1 MRYVIAIDSFKGS
14 LTSLEAGSAVRE
26 AILDLEQKNEV
37 VVLPL
42 ADGGEGTVEAMYSGL
57 GGTLVEVSVTGP
69 LQEKVNAK
77 YCILPDGKTAVI
89 EMAYAAGLT
98 LVPENKRNPLKTT
111 TYGVGEII
119 KDAINRGCRKFI
131 VGIGGSATNDGG
143 TGMLSALGYKF
154 LDENG
159 DEIPLG
165 AKGLEKLKSI
175 SSTEVIP
182 ELENCSF
189 RVACD
194 VTNPLC
200 GEFGCSAVFAP
211 QKGATN
217 EDITKMDLWLKNYA
231 DITKTLF
238 PESDSQY
245 PGTGAAGGL
254 GFAFHSFLNG
264 ELKSGVS
271 IILQEIGFEKYVLNA
286 DVVITGEGRLD
297 AQTAMG
303 KAPVG
308 VAKIAKK
315 YDKKVIAFAG
325 SVSDGAEILREQGID
340 EFYGITPSEMP
351 LEIAMKKDVAYKNL
365 YNTVQKVMFEKA
377 SV

>member
-1 MRYVIAIDSFKGS
+1 MRYIVVLDSFKGS
-14 LTSLEAGSAVRE
+14 LTSLEAGDAVKN
-26 AILDLEQKNEV
+26 AILDFDKNSDV

-42 ADGGEGTVEAMYSGL
+42 ADGGEGTVDAMYEGL
-57 GGTLVEVSVTGP
+57 GGTLVEVSFTGP

-89 EMAYAAGLT
+89 EMASAAGLT

-154 LDENG
+154 LDKSG
-159 DEIPLG
+159 TEIPLG
-165 AKGLEKLKSI
+165 AEGLEKLNSI
-175 SSTEVIP
+175 SSAEVMP
-182 ELENCSF
+182 ELKNCSF

-217 EDITKMDLWLKNYA
+217 EDITKMELWLENYG
-231 DITKTLF
+231 DITKKLF
-238 PESDSQY
+238 PESDSEY

-264 ELKSGVS
+264 ELKSGVN
-271 IILQEIGFEKYVLNA
+271 IILQEIGFEKHILNA
-286 DVVITGEGRLD
+286 DVVVTGEGRLD

-315 YDKKVIAFAG
+315 HNKKVIMLSFG
-325 SVSDGAEILREQGID
+325 MKENKGKKR
-340 EFYGITPSEMP
+340 ITDFS
-351 LEIAMKKDVAYKNL
+351 
-365 YNTVQKVMFEKA
+365 
-377 SV
+377 

>member
-1 MRYVIAIDSFKGS
+1 MRYIVVLDSFKGS
-14 LTSLEAGSAVRE
+14 LTSLEAGDAVKN
-26 AILDLEQKNEV
+26 AILDFDKNSDV

-42 ADGGEGTVEAMYSGL
+42 ADGGEGTVDAMYEGL
-57 GGTLVEVSVTGP
+57 GGTLVEVSFTGP

-89 EMAYAAGLT
+89 EMASAAGLT

-154 LDENG
+154 LDKSG
-159 DEIPLG
+159 TEIPLG
-165 AKGLEKLKSI
+165 AEGLEKLNSI
-175 SSTEVIP
+175 SSAEVMP
-182 ELENCSF
+182 ELKNCSF

-217 EDITKMDLWLKNYA
+217 EDITKMDLWLENYG
-231 DITKTLF
+231 DITKKLF
-238 PESDSQY
+238 PESDSEY

-264 ELKSGVS
+264 ELKSGVN
-271 IILQEIGFEKYVLNA
+271 IILQEIGFEKHILNA
-286 DVVITGEGRLD
+286 DVVVTGEGRLD

-315 YDKKVIAFAG
+315 HNKKVIAFAG
-325 SVSDGAEILREQGID
+325 SVSDGAEVLREQGID
-340 EFYGITPSEMP
+340 EFYAITPPEMP
-351 LEIAMKKDVAYKNL
+351 LETAMKKDVAYKNL

>member
-14 LTSLEAGSAVRE
+14 LTSLEAGDAVKN
-26 AILDLEQKNEV
+26 AILDFDNNSEV

-57 GGTLVEVSVTGP
+57 DGTLVNVSVTGP

-89 EMAYAAGLT
+89 EMASAAGLT

-154 LDENG
+154 LDKSG
-159 DEIPLG
+159 TEIPLG
-165 AKGLEKLKSI
+165 AEGLEKLNSI
-175 SSTEVIP
+175 SSAEVMP
-182 ELENCSF
+182 ELKNCSF

-217 EDITKMDLWLKNYA
+217 EDITKMDLWLENYG
-231 DITKTLF
+231 DITKKLF
-238 PESDSQY
+238 PESDSRY

-254 GFAFHSFLNG
+254 GFAFHSFLNS

-271 IILQEIGFEKYVLNA
+271 IILQENEFEKHILNA

-315 YDKKVIAFAG
+315 YNKKVIAFAG
-325 SVSDGAEILREQGID
+325 SVSDGAEVLREQGID
-340 EFYGITPSEMP
+340 EFYAITPPEMP
-351 LEIAMKKDVAYKNL
+351 LEIAMKKDIAYKNL
-365 YNTVQKVMFEKA
+365 YNTVQKVMVEKA

>member
-14 LTSLEAGSAVRE
+14 LTSLEAGDAVKN
-26 AILDLEQKNEV
+26 AILDSDNNSEV

-77 YCILPDGKTAVI
+77 YCILSDGKTAVV

-131 VGIGGSATNDGG
+131 IGIGGSATNDGG

-175 SSTEVIP
+175 SYAEVIP
-182 ELENCSF
+182 ELKRCSF

-211 QKGATN
+211 QKGATK

-238 PESDSQY
+238 PESDSRY

-254 GFAFHSFLNG
+254 GFAFRSFLNG

-325 SVSDGAEILREQGID
+325 SVSDGAEVLREQGID

-365 YNTVQKVMFEKA
+365 YNAVQKVMVEKV
-377 SV
+377 SG

>member
-1 MRYVIAIDSFKGS
+1 MRYVVVLDSFKGS
-14 LTSLEAGSAVRE
+14 LTSLEAGDAVE
-26 AILDLEQKNEV
+26 KAILDSDCNSQV

-42 ADGGEGTVEAMYSGL
+42 ADGGEGTVDALCYGL
-57 GGTLVEVSVTGP
+57 GGAFVEASVTGP

-77 YCILPDGKTAVI
+77 YCILPDAETAVI
-89 EMAYAAGLT
+89 EMASAAGLT
-98 LVPENKRNPLKTT
+98 IVDPEKRNPLKTT
-111 TYGVGEII
+111 TYGVGELI
-119 KDAINRGCRKFI
+119 KDAVNRGCRRFI

-143 TGMLSALGYKF
+143 VGMLSALGYRF
-154 LDENG
+154 MDENG
-159 DEIPLG
+159 DEITLG

-175 SSTEVIP
+175 SYAEVIP
-182 ELENCSF
+182 ELKSCSF

-200 GEFGCSAVFAP
+200 GEFGCSRVFAP

-238 PESDSQY
+238 PESDSEY

-254 GFAFHSFLNG
+254 GFAFLTYLNATL
-264 ELKSGVS
+264 ESGVN
-271 IILQEIGFEKYVLNA
+271 IILNEVGFEKHLKNA
-286 DVVITGEGRLD
+286 DIVITGEGRLD
-297 AQTAMG
+297 SQSAMG

-315 YDKKVIAFAG
+315 YNKKVIAFAG
-325 SVSDGAEILREQGID
+325 SVSDGAEVLRDCGID
-340 EFYGITPSEMP
+340 DFYGITPIDMP
-351 LEIAMKKDVAYKNL
+351 LEVAMKKDVAYKNL
-365 YNTVQKVMFEKA
+365 YNTVQKVLK
-377 SV
+377 SK

>member
-1 MRYVIAIDSFKGS
+1 MRYIVALDSFKGS
-14 LTSLEAGSAVRE
+14 LTSLEAGDAVKN
-26 AILDLEQKNEV
+26 AILDFDKNSEI

-42 ADGGEGTVEAMYSGL
+42 ADGGEGTVDAMYEGL
-57 GGTLVEVSVTGP
+57 GGTLVEVSFTGP

-89 EMAYAAGLT
+89 EMASAAGLT

-154 LDENG
+154 LDKSG
-159 DEIPLG
+159 TEIPLG
-165 AKGLEKLKSI
+165 AEGLEKLNSI
-175 SSTEVIP
+175 SSAEVMP
-182 ELENCSF
+182 ELKNCSF

-217 EDITKMDLWLKNYA
+217 EDITKMELWLENYG
-231 DITKTLF
+231 DITKKLF
-238 PESDSQY
+238 PESDSRY

-254 GFAFHSFLNG
+254 GFAFRSFLNG
-264 ELKSGVS
+264 ELKSGVN
-271 IILQEIGFEKYVLNA
+271 IILQEIGFEKHILNA
-286 DVVITGEGRLD
+286 DVVVTGEGRLD

-315 YDKKVIAFAG
+315 YNKKVIAFAG
-325 SVSDGAEILREQGID
+325 SVSDGAEVLREQGID
-340 EFYGITPSEMP
+340 EFYAITPPEMP
-351 LEIAMKKDVAYKNL
+351 LEIAMKKDIAYKNL
-365 YNTVQKVMFEKA
+365 YNTVQKVMVEKA

>member
-1 MRYVIAIDSFKGS
+1 MRYIVALDSFKGS
-14 LTSLEAGSAVRE
+14 LTSLEAGDAVKN
-26 AILDLEQKNEV
+26 AILDFDNISEV

-57 GGTLVEVSVTGP
+57 DGTLVNVSVTGP

-89 EMAYAAGLT
+89 EMASAAGLT

-154 LDENG
+154 LDKSG
-159 DEIPLG
+159 TEIPLG
-165 AKGLEKLKSI
+165 AEGLEKLNSI
-175 SSTEVIP
+175 SSAEVMP
-182 ELENCSF
+182 ELKNCSF

-217 EDITKMDLWLKNYA
+217 EDITKMDLWLENYG
-231 DITKTLF
+231 DITKKLF
-238 PESDSQY
+238 PESDSRY

-264 ELKSGVS
+264 ELKSGVN
-271 IILQEIGFEKYVLNA
+271 IILQEIGFEKHILNA

-297 AQTAMG
+297 AQTVMG

-315 YDKKVIAFAG
+315 YNKKVIAFAG
-325 SVSDGAEILREQGID
+325 SVSDGAEVLREQGID
-340 EFYGITPSEMP
+340 EFYAITPPEMP
-351 LEIAMKKDVAYKNL
+351 LETAMKKDVAYKNL

>member
-1 MRYVIAIDSFKGS
+1 MRYIVVLDSFKGS
-14 LTSLEAGSAVRE
+14 LTSLEAGDAVKN
-26 AILDLEQKNEV
+26 AILDFDKNSEI

-57 GGTLVEVSVTGP
+57 DGTLVNVSVTGP

-89 EMAYAAGLT
+89 EMASAAGLT

-111 TYGVGEII
+111 TYGVGEVI

-159 DEIPLG
+159 DVIPLG

-175 SSTEVIP
+175 SSAEVMP
-182 ELENCSF
+182 ELKNCSF

-217 EDITKMDLWLKNYA
+217 EDITKMDLWLENYG
-231 DITKTLF
+231 DITKKLF
-238 PESDSQY
+238 PESDSEY

-264 ELKSGVS
+264 ELKSGVN
-271 IILQEIGFEKYVLNA
+271 IILQENGFEKHILNA

-297 AQTAMG
+297 AQTVMG

-315 YDKKVIAFAG
+315 YNKKVIAFAG
-325 SVSDGAEILREQGID
+325 SVSDGAEVLREQGID

-351 LEIAMKKDVAYKNL
+351 LETAMKKDIAYKNL
-365 YNTVQKVMFEKA
+365 YNTVQKVMVEKA

>member
-1 MRYVIAIDSFKGS
+1 MRYIVALDSFKGS
-14 LTSLEAGSAVRE
+14 LTSLEAGDAVKN
-26 AILDLEQKNEV
+26 AILDFDNISEV

-57 GGTLVEVSVTGP
+57 DGTLVNVSVTGP

-77 YCILPDGKTAVI
+77 YCILPDGKTAVV
-89 EMAYAAGLT
+89 EMASAAGLT

-154 LDENG
+154 LDKSG
-159 DEIPLG
+159 TEIPLG
-165 AKGLEKLKSI
+165 AEGLEKLNSI
-175 SSTEVIP
+175 SSAEVMP

-217 EDITKMDLWLKNYA
+217 EDITKMDLWLENYG
-231 DITKTLF
+231 DITKKLF
-238 PESDSQY
+238 PESDSRY

-254 GFAFHSFLNG
+254 GFAFRSFLNG

-271 IILQEIGFEKYVLNA
+271 IILQENEFEKHILNA

-315 YDKKVIAFAG
+315 YNKKVIAFAG
-325 SVSDGAEILREQGID
+325 SVSDGAEVLREHGID
-340 EFYGITPSEMP
+340 EFYAITPPEMP
-351 LEIAMKKDVAYKNL
+351 LETAMKKDVAYKNL

>member
-1 MRYVIAIDSFKGS
+1 MRYIVALDSFKGS

-57 GGTLVEVSVTGP
+57 GGTLVEILVTGP

-77 YCILPDGKTAVI
+77 YCILPAGKTAVI

-159 DEIPLG
+159 NEIPLG
-165 AKGLEKLKSI
+165 AEGLEKLKSV
-175 SSTEVIP
+175 SYAEAIP
-182 ELENCSF
+182 ELKNCSF

-211 QKGATN
+211 QKGATK
-217 EDITKMDLWLKNYA
+217 EDITKMDLWLRSYA

-325 SVSDGAEILREQGID
+325 SVSDGAEVLREQGID
-340 EFYGITPSEMP
+340 EFYGITPPEMP

-365 YNTVQKVMFEKA
+365 YNTVQKVMVEKV
-377 SV
+377 SG

>member
-1 MRYVIAIDSFKGS
+1 MRYIVALDSFKGS
-14 LTSLEAGSAVRE
+14 LTSLEAGDAVKN
-26 AILDLEQKNEV
+26 AILDFDKNSDV

-57 GGTLVEVSVTGP
+57 DGTLVNVSVTGP

-77 YCILPDGKTAVI
+77 YCILPDGKTAVV
-89 EMAYAAGLT
+89 EMASAAGLT

-154 LDENG
+154 LDKSG
-159 DEIPLG
+159 TEISLG
-165 AKGLEKLKSI
+165 AEGLEKLNSI
-175 SSTEVIP
+175 SSAEVMP
-182 ELENCSF
+182 ELKNCSF

-217 EDITKMDLWLKNYA
+217 EDITKMDLWLENYG
-231 DITKTLF
+231 DITKKFF
-238 PESDSQY
+238 PESDSEY

-271 IILQEIGFEKYVLNA
+271 IILQEIGFEKHILNA

-315 YDKKVIAFAG
+315 YNKKVIAFAG
-325 SVSDGAEILREQGID
+325 SVSDGAEVLREQGID

-351 LEIAMKKDVAYKNL
+351 LETAMKKDVAYKNL